1 METTTTASKIKRK
14 NTKRFKE
21 FKECKEFKRYR
32 FTIIIPT
39 FNRPEYLRRLL
50 EYYSRDGSDI
60 NFKIV
65 IVDSSSEKNK
75 STNKGTIHYFS
86 NLDILYFDIF
96 SENIHPYIKQL
107 FALGHVDTEYCVVC
121 PDDDFILINA
131 INQAV
136 DFFEKNPDYTCVHG
150 RYIRFY
156 LKGTNNYRFYW
167 HFTYNPESIVDSN
180 PQTRINAYLACA
192 SNVLFATYKTKFL
205 KMIMEE
211 SETYVT
217 QDSFF
222 GELLQSII
230 PFIYGKMK
238 TLDILYSPKD
248 ALSTPRNKNL
258 THFSFLNDYKKNGTF
273 NQKYTSFLDCLSK
286 HLSICSGKNLEES
299 KKCLNVIL
307 MDYFETDQDILS
319 LNLASLF
326 HRIRIFLE
334 LIKTPQVVYAFIKW
348 PYQKL
353 FVRRGIKLLEEI
365 PSSAYYRDLINLKTY
380 LTTRPK

>member
-1 METTTTASKIKRK
+1 MKIYPNTHKTTRK
-14 NTKRFKE
+14 NLKKS
-21 FKECKEFKRYR
+21 KKYR

-50 EYYSRDGSDI
+50 GYYARDGLDI
-60 NFKIV
+60 NCKIV

-75 STNKGTIHYFS
+75 STNKETIHYFS
-86 NLDILYFDIF
+86 NLDVLYLDNF

-107 FALGHVDTEYCVVC
+107 FALGQVDTEYCVVC
-121 PDDDFILINA
+121 PDDDFILIDA

-156 LKGTNNYRFYW
+156 LKGTDNYQFYW
-167 HFTYNPESIVDSN
+167 HFTYDPKSVIDSD
-180 PQTRINAYLACA
+180 PYTRINSYLECK
-192 SNVLFATYKTKFL
+192 SNVLFATYRTKFL

-222 GELLQSII
+222 GELLQSIL

-238 TLDILYSPKD
+238 TLKVMYSPKD
-248 ALSTPRNKNL
+248 ALSTPMNTNI
-258 THFSFLNDYKKNGTF
+258 THFSFLNDYKLNGTF
-273 NQKYTSFLDCLSK
+273 DQKYASFLGCLSK
-286 HLSICSGKNLEES
+286 HLSICSGQSIEES
-299 KKCLNVIL
+299 KKFLNLIL
-307 MDYFETDQDILS
+307 LDYFETSNNTLGLI
-319 LNLASLF
+319 LASSF
-326 HRIRIFLE
+326 HRVRIFLKS
-334 LIKTPQVVYAFIKW
+334 IKTPKFVYNLIRW

-353 FVRRGIKLLEEI
+353 FIRERVKLLEEI
-365 PSSAYYRDLINLKTY
+365 PSSDYYRDLMNLKTY
-380 LTTRPK
+380 LITKTN